1 MEHRRRTGRPARLR
15 LDGRRDQP
23 PVHGSGRLRHATRG
37 RRRSAERIRDAYLA
51 RWSDH
56 LEPAA
61 LAEAGD
67 LAIVVGTV
75 YQVDTYIRLVE
86 SLDPDDLWDL
96 APAAGSWARAAV
108 ATLHQGIDLVRPG
121 HADG

>member
-1 MEHRRRTGRPARLR
+1 MSIRRA
-15 LDGRRDQP
+15 
-23 PVHGSGRLRHATRG
+23 
-37 RRRSAERIRDAYLA
+37 IRDAYLA

-61 LAEAGD
+61 LAEAGE

-108 ATLHQGIDLVRPG
+108 DTLREGIDLIRPG